1 MITKCLSTLI
11 TRQKELR
18 LGVSQ
23 IKQYETVFTF

>member
-11 TRQKELR
+11 TRQKKLN